1 MHEAAKYGN
10 LNAVKELLAVKA
22 PLLPRTSLG
31 EFPIDLAKEANHKDV
46 ESFLEAYKLGPAN
59 TFRSQWYHGTLTREE
74 AVEVLKKYAENMRKN
89 NSTQRSMEYTNNALN
104 SREDVY
110 DTSGCFLVRFSER
123 KNGGSG
129 YVLTLLFDDVAK
141 HFIISQSVSTNR

>member
-1 MHEAAKYGN
+1 M
-10 LNAVKELLAVKA
+10 AVKA

-74 AVEVLKKYAENMRKN
+74 AVEVLKKYTENMRKN
-89 NSTQRSMEYTNNALN
+89 NSGQRSMEYTKNASN
-104 SREDVY
+104 SKEDVY